1 MKKGR
6 HRRFE
11 EARALKQAFEFD
23 GPPGATLLTTPIGAT
38 GDEHF
43 ALRRLP
49 GADFNDLTLTLWL
62 SDPAD
67 LKQREAIDDA
77 VDDWY
82 DEATTGSAV
91 VHDLQDGE
99 SGTSADGRAFITWW
113 TDLGSA
119 PPAVLNSLA
128 DRFRE
133 LREKG
138 HNLLSLE
145 AGPSDL

>member
-1 MKKGR
+1 VKKGR

-11 EARALKQAFEFD
+11 EARALKQAFDFN
-23 GPPGATLLTTPIGAT
+23 GSAGSTLLTTPLEE
-38 GDEHF
+38 DEF
-43 ALRRLP
+43 VLRRLP

-67 LKQREAIDDA
+67 KALRGKIDDA

-82 DEATTGSAV
+82 HEATSGPTV

-99 SGTSADGRAFITWW
+99 EGTSDDGRAFITWW

-133 LREKG
+133 LREAG
-138 HNLLSLE
+138 HALLSLE
-145 AGPSDL
+145 AGPIEL